1 MAIGGGYGLG
11 PWGISP
17 WGIGTPPPVFIVS
30 AIATSE
36 RTVEVTF
43 SAPPQQISPILE
55 GDALNPAMWSVLAGD
70 EPRLVLTVAAPG
82 APDATVFTLYTLE
95 KLRPFLIE
103 HVVAA
108 PLIRDSFGNPMQG
121 AVEAT
126 FAGCAY
132 VPPARSPRALV
143 DIANVPASPTE
154 LSGTYVVGSD
164 GDYTVEAGISFLRK
178 LIYRRLITAP
188 GEFFWLPNTYGI
200 GLRVKEPLGS
210 SSLVKLQAVVQNQL
224 KQEPEFADVLARL
237 TLGPNGI
244 LTVTV
249 TATLASTNQQVV
261 VPVAVATQNVS
272 TP

>member
-1 MAIGGGYGLG
+1 MAGGGYGLG
-11 PWGISP
+11 SWGLSP
-17 WGIGTPPPVFIVS
+17 WGLGSPVPVFMVS

-36 RTVEVTF
+36 RTIEVSF
-43 SAPPQQISPILE
+43 SAPPQQVSPILM
-55 GDALNPAMWSVLAGD
+55 GDALNPAMWSVVANGVSL
-70 EPRLVLTVAAPG
+70 LVLTVAAPG
-82 APDATVFTLYTLE
+82 APNATTFTLYTLD

-108 PLIRDSFGNPMQG
+108 PLLRDPFGNPI
-121 AVEAT
+121 AAPT
-126 FAGCAY
+126 SISCDGCSY
-132 VPPARSPRALV
+132 FPPARSPRALV

-164 GDYTVEAGISFLRK
+164 GDYLVEAGEPFLKK
-178 LIYRRLITAP
+178 LIYRRLVTAP

-210 SSLVKLQAVVQNQL
+210 ASLVKLQAIVQNQL
-224 KQEPEFADVLARL
+224 KQEPEFSEVAARL
-237 TLGPNGI
+237 TLGPEGI

-249 TATLASTNQQVV
+249 TAVLASTNQQVI
-261 VPVAVATQNVS
+261 VPVAVPTQNVS